1 MDFIYEPNRIYLNNE
16 DGKAIAEVTF
26 PDISINEVNIDH
38 TFVDGSLRGQG
49 MAGKLMKALV
59 DDLKKNNKKAKAT
72 CSYAVEW
79 FEKHPEHSDVL
90 ANR

>member
-1 MDFIYEPNRIYLNNE
+1 MDFIHESNRIYLNNE

-26 PDISINEVNIDH
+26 PDISNNEVNIDH

-49 MAGKLMKALV
+49 MAAKLMKALV
-59 DDLKKNNKKAKAT
+59 DDLNKKNKKAKAT

-79 FEKHPEHSDVL
+79 FEKHPEHSNVL
-90 ANR
+90 VEK

>member
-1 MDFIYEPNRIYLNNE
+1 MNFVHESNRIYLNSE
-16 DGKAIAEVTF
+16 EGKTVAEVTF
-26 PDISINEVNIDH
+26 PDISNNEVNINH

-49 MAGKLMKALV
+49 MAGKLMTALV

-79 FEKHPEHSDVL
+79 FENHPEHNDVL
-90 ANR
+90 ADK

>member
-26 PDISINEVNIDH
+26 PDISTNEVNIDH

>member
-1 MDFIYEPNRIYLNNE
+1 MDFVHESNRIYLKNE
-16 DGKAIAEVTF
+16 EGKSIAEVTF
-26 PDISINEVNIDH
+26 PSISDDQVNIDH

-49 MAGKLMKALV
+49 MAGKLMTALV

-90 ANR
+90 ITK